1 MDKSVIE
8 RRMLLRGA
16 GVAGAA
22 VVGVAAVPAVASA
35 QQGDHGSRRLL
46 GAWRI
51 THTDNP
57 QSQNTPVVA
66 IVTFAAGGAFT
77 SLDINPPSTP
87 GVGAWESSGNRF
99 KVTFWQGDA
108 GNGGSAPPIVVRV
121 QVGGRLH
128 DDHIS
133 GTYRVTVF
141 SASDNSVVARG
152 SGVFSGSRLQ
162 A

>member
-1 MDKSVIE
+1 MDRSVIE

-35 QQGDHGSRRLL
+35 QESHHGSRLL

-57 QSQNTPVVA
+57 QGQNTPVVA
-66 IVTFAAGGAFT
+66 IVTFAAGGVFT
-77 SLDINPPSTP
+77 NLDINPPSSL
-87 GVGAWESSGNRF
+87 GLGAWESSGDQF
-99 KVTFWQGDA
+99 KASFWQGDA
-108 GNGGSAPPIVVRV
+108 GNGASAPPVVVRV
-121 QVGGRLH
+121 QVRGRVH
-128 DDHIS
+128 DDRIS

-141 SASDNSVVARG
+141 SASDNSVLARLT
-152 SGVFSGSRLQ
+152 GVFSGSRLQ

>member
-8 RRMLLRGA
+8 RRTLLRGA

-35 QQGDHGSRRLL
+35 QQNDHGSRLL
-46 GAWRI
+46 GAWMI

-66 IVTFAAGGAFT
+66 IVTFAAGGVVT
-77 SLDINPPSTP
+77 NLDINPPSPP
-87 GVGAWESSGNRF
+87 GLGAWESSGDRF

-121 QVGGRLH
+121 QVRGRLH
-128 DDHIS
+128 GDHIS

-141 SASDNSVVARG
+141 SASDNSVLARG
-152 SGVFSGSRLQ
+152 SGVFTGNRLQ

>member
-35 QQGDHGSRRLL
+35 QQSDHGGRLL

-66 IVTFAAGGAFT
+66 IVTFAAGGVFT
-77 SLDINPPSTP
+77 NLDINPPSPP
-87 GVGAWESSGNRF
+87 GLGAWDSSGDHF

-121 QVGGRLH
+121 QVRGRLH

>member
-1 MDKSVIE
+1 MDRSVIE

-22 VVGVAAVPAVASA
+22 AVGVAAVPAAASA
-35 QQGDHGSRRLL
+35 QEGHHGSRLL

-57 QSQNTPVVA
+57 QGQNTPVVA
-66 IVTFAAGGAFT
+66 IVTFAAGGVFT
-77 SLDINPPSTP
+77 NLDINPPSSL
-87 GVGAWESSGNRF
+87 GLGAWESSGDHF
-99 KVTFWQGDA
+99 KATFWQGDA
-108 GNGGSAPPIVVRV
+108 GNGASAPPVVVRV
-121 QVGGRLH
+121 QVRGRVH
-128 DDHIS
+128 DDRIS

-141 SASDNSVVARG
+141 SASDNSVLARLT
-152 SGVFSGSRLQ
+152 GVFSGSRLQ